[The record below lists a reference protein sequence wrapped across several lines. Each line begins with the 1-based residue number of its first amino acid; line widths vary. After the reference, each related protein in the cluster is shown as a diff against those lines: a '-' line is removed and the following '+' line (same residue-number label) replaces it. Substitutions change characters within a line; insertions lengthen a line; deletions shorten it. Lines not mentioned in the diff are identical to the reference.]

1 MKTFK
6 LNSLSILLYEQE
18 EIKKHPI
25 EFIDGLMI
33 NREDEEG
40 QWLTEVY
47 LDKQHKDLFQQLKD
61 NNEQTTIEV
70 KITKESNAPV
80 TLNSRILGLNDIG
93 DFMNVLLIGE
103 MVDRRKSMVEDLL
116 SNLITKGYQ
125 GEELLKRFK
134 ELV

>member
-61 NNEQTTIEV
+61 NNEQTMIEV

>member
-61 NNEQTTIEV
+61 NNEQTMIEV

-103 MVDRRKSMVEDLL
+103 MIDRRKSMVEDLL

-125 GEELLKRFK
+125 GKELLKRFK

>member
-6 LNSLSILLYEQE
+6 LNSLSILLYEQD

-25 EFIDGLMI
+25 DFIDGLMI

-61 NNEQTTIEV
+61 NNEEAMIEV

-80 TLNSRILGLNDIG
+80 TLNSRVLGLNDIG

-103 MVDRRKSMVEDLL
+103 MIDRRKSMVEDLL

-134 ELV
+134 KLV

>member
-70 KITKESNAPV
+70 KITKESKAPV
-80 TLNSRILGLNDIG
+80 TLNRRIIGLNDIT
-93 DFMNVLLIGE
+93 DYRKVLLIRE
-103 MVDRRKSMVEDLL
+103 MIERHKNM
-116 SNLITKGYQ
+116 
-125 GEELLKRFK
+125 
-134 ELV
+134 